1 MEKIMRRKVDPLGR
15 IILPA
20 EFRTRLGIEKD
31 SEIEIVCEKD
41 RMIIKKYPLWGLL
54 SRCPGISKAKPA
66 AVPFLCQPGCGP
78 GPRLTKGLGSCRIK
92 RPPRASILKKQE
104 AVLMKPAY
112 QTVIFDIDGTL
123 LNPTGA

>member
-41 RMIIKKYPLWGLL
+41 RMIIKKVLPYGGYYPAA
-54 SRCPGISKAKPA
+54 PGSVSKAGGG
-66 AVPFLCQPGCGP
+66 AVPLPAGLRP
-78 GPRLTKGLGSCRIK
+78 WPAIDKG
-92 RPPRASILKKQE
+92 AWF
-104 AVLMKPAY
+104 V
-112 QTVIFDIDGTL
+112 
-123 LNPTGA
+123 

>member
-41 RMIIKKYPLWGLL
+41 RMIIKKVSPMGVIIPLPRSEKQ
-54 SRCPGISKAKPA
+54 SRRRCRSFASRA
-66 AVPFLCQPGCGP
+66 AALA
-78 GPRLTKGLGSCRIK
+78 R
-92 RPPRASILKKQE
+92 
-104 AVLMKPAY
+104 
-112 QTVIFDIDGTL
+112 D
-123 LNPTGA
+123 

>member
-41 RMIIKKYPLWGLL
+41 RMIIKKVWGLL

-92 RPPRASILKKQE
+92 KAAAGVYTKKTGGGFDE
-104 AVLMKPAY
+104 AGLS
-112 QTVIFDIDGTL
+112 DCDL
-123 LNPTGA
+123 

>member
-41 RMIIKKYPLWGLL
+41 RMIIKKVSPYG
-54 SRCPGISKAKPA
+54 GYYPA
-66 AVPFLCQPGCGP
+66 APGSVKQS
-78 GPRLTKGLGSCRIK
+78 RRRCRSFAS
-92 RPPRASILKKQE
+92 RAAAL
-104 AVLMKPAY
+104 AR
-112 QTVIFDIDGTL
+112 D
-123 LNPTGA
+123 

>member
-41 RMIIKKYPLWGLL
+41 RMIIKKVSPMGVIIPLP
-54 SRCPGISKAKPA
+54 RDSKAKPA

-92 RPPRASILKKQE
+92 KA
-104 AVLMKPAY
+104 AAGV
-112 QTVIFDIDGTL
+112 
-123 LNPTGA
+123 

>member
-41 RMIIKKYPLWGLL
+41 RMIIKKVSPMGVIIPLP
-54 SRCPGISKAKPA
+54 RDQKSKAGGG
-66 AVPFLCQPGCGP
+66 AVPLPAGLRP
-78 GPRLTKGLGSCRIK
+78 WPAIDKGGWF
-92 RPPRASILKKQE
+92 
-104 AVLMKPAY
+104 V
-112 QTVIFDIDGTL
+112 
-123 LNPTGA
+123 

>member
-41 RMIIKKYPLWGLL
+41 RMIIKKVSPMGVIISFIDAAL
-54 SRCPGISKAKPA
+54 SP
-66 AVPFLCQPGCGP
+66 
-78 GPRLTKGLGSCRIK
+78 
-92 RPPRASILKKQE
+92 E
-104 AVLMKPAY
+104 ALA
-112 QTVIFDIDGTL
+112 
-123 LNPTGA
+123 